1 VRAISKELY
10 PFEGRYLDRRA
21 LRLHYLD
28 EGPKDAEP
36 VVMVHGNPTW
46 SFFYRDVV
54 RALSI
59 THRCIVPDHIG
70 CGLSDK
76 PGDDRYDY
84 TLRSRVEDLTA
95 LIEKTI
101 DPKKKIHLVVHDW
114 GGMIGFAWAA
124 KHPERLASLTVMNT
138 AAFRLPESK
147 RFPAP
152 LALVRSPI
160 GALMVRGGNAFSR
173 TASHV
178 CTTKTRLSSEV
189 RHAYTAPYD
198 SWADRIATLRFVE
211 DIPLA
216 PTDRAWSIVAE
227 TESLLPGLADVPML
241 IGWGLK
247 DFVFDK
253 HFLAEW
259 ERHFPKAD
267 VRRFPES
274 GHYVLEDERDTLI
287 PAIAKFIR
295 SHAASPNTGT

>member
-1 VRAISKELY
+1 MRAISKELY
-10 PFEGRYLDRRA
+10 PFEGRYLDRGA

-28 EGPKDAEP
+28 EGPKDGEP

-54 RALSI
+54 RALRA

-95 LIEKTI
+95 LIDKTI
-101 DPKKKIHLVVHDW
+101 DPKRKLHLVVHDW

-138 AAFRLPESK
+138 AAFPLPESK

-152 LALVRSPI
+152 LAVVRSPL

-178 CTTKTRLSSEV
+178 CTTKTKLSREV

-211 DIPLA
+211 DIPLS

-227 TESLLPGLADVPML
+227 TESLLPGLANVPML
-241 IGWGLK
+241 IGWGLR
-247 DFVFDK
+247 DFVFDR
-253 HFLAEW
+253 HFLTVW

-267 VRRFPES
+267 VRRFPEA
-274 GHYVLEDERDTLI
+274 GHYVLEDERETLI
-287 PAIAKFIR
+287 PAIASFIR
-295 SHAASPNTGT
+295 SHPAEPTAA